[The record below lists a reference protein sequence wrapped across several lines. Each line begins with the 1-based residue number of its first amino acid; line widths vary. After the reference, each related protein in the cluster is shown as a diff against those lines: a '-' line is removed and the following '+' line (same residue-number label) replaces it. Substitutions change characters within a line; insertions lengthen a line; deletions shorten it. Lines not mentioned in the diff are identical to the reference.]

1 MANPIPEGSTLGML
15 GGGQL
20 GRMFTDAAHA
30 LGYRVHVFCPE
41 ANCPAAQVADQ
52 HTNAAYDDLDAVG
65 KFAAAVAVVTYEFE
79 NVPAATAAACA
90 AHAPVRPGENVLR
103 VAQDRIREKTTL
115 QQHGIPVGAFAPVKT
130 EDDLHQAT
138 QTIGLPGVL
147 KTSGGGYDGKGQ
159 RILRST
165 ADLTYAWED
174 LGRVPCVYE
183 ALVDFEQEVSVV
195 AARSL
200 DGETSGG
207 VQCFGPIANTH
218 RNHILD
224 VSVVPSGAAESV
236 EQEAIRIATKIMND
250 LEVVGVLCVEFFQ
263 TRDGEMLV
271 NELAPRPHNSGHLT
285 IEAYNA
291 SQFEQQV
298 RAVCGLPLAT
308 IERKS
313 PAAMANLLG
322 DLWPAPESTPGTIDS
337 GEPDWSAIQAEHL
350 HLHLYGKTSA
360 RPGRKMGHLTALART
375 PHEAIR
381 DVVEARMRLAPRNQ
395 IAPD

>member
-1 MANPIPEGSTLGML
+1 MANPIPQGSTLGML

-41 ANCPAAQVADQ
+41 ADCPAAQVADE
-52 HTNAAYDDLDAVG
+52 HTNAAYDDLEAIG
-65 KFAAAVAVVTYEFE
+65 RFAASVTVVTYEFE

-103 VAQDRIREKTTL
+103 IAQDRIREKNTL
-115 QQHGIPVGAFAPVKT
+115 REHGVPVASFAPVKN

-200 DGETSGG
+200 DGD

-224 VSVVPSGAAESV
+224 VSVVPSGAPADV
-236 EQEAIRIATKIMND
+236 ENEAVRIATQVMND
-250 LEVVGVLCVEFFQ
+250 LDVVGVLCVEFFQ
-263 TRDGEMLV
+263 TRNAPGRPAQMLV

-285 IEAYNA
+285 IEAFNA

-308 IERKS
+308 IERQG

-322 DLWPAPESTPGTIDS
+322 DLWPNGT
-337 GEPDWSAIQAEHL
+337 GEPDWSAIKAEGL
-350 HLHLYGKTSA
+350 HLHLYGKTAA

-375 PHEAIR
+375 SHEAIR
-381 DVVEARMRLAPRNQ
+381 DVVEARTRLAPRNQ